1 MPYVIESDTLDGKI
15 EGKWRQRD
23 IRDFKQGESYNYFL
37 DVARDSFEDE
47 TVKEIFNKAHTVFV
61 NAVMG
66 FTPHFN
72 EGTIA
77 LDELIDK
84 NHDAIKLYGGGDTMQ
99 ELKRLLPGLYI
110 VALDSP
116 KYYIFT
122 GGGAVLKA
130 IEDGSVLGLEPVKAL
145 IENSKNKK

>member
-1 MPYVIESDTLDGKI
+1 LKSGTELNYVLDIAK
-15 EGKWRQRD
+15 E
-23 IRDFKQGESYNYFL
+23 
-37 DVARDSFEDE
+37 SFEDE
-47 TVKEIFNKAHTVFV
+47 AVKQVFHGAKTVFV

-66 FTPHFN
+66 LTPYFN

-77 LDELIDK
+77 LDQLIDE
-84 NHDAIKLYGGGDTMQ
+84 NLDAVKLYGGGDTMQ

-110 VALDSP
+110 VALDNP

-130 IEDGSVLGLEPVKAL
+130 IQEGTVSGLEPVKAL
-145 IENSKNKK
+145 NK

>member
-1 MPYVIESDTLDGKI
+1 MDGKLPGQHRI
-15 EGKWRQRD
+15 HHIHQLPQGKELNYVLD
-23 IRDFKQGESYNYFL
+23 ISEQSFQEESVQQVFKQS
-37 DVARDSFEDE
+37 
-47 TVKEIFNKAHTVFV
+47 KTVFV

-77 LDELIDK
+77 LDQLIDR
-84 NHDAIKLYGGGDTMQ
+84 NEEAVKLYGGGDTMQ

-110 VALDSP
+110 VALDHP

-130 IEDGSVLGLEPVKAL
+130 IEAGTTLGLEPVKAL
-145 IENSKNKK
+145 LEQ

>member
-1 MPYVIESDTLDGKI
+1 
-15 EGKWRQRD
+15 
-23 IRDFKQGESYNYFL
+23 
-37 DVARDSFEDE
+37 
-47 TVKEIFNKAHTVFV
+47 
-61 NAVMG
+61 MG

-77 LDELIDK
+77 LDQLIDD
-84 NHDAIKLYGGGDTMQ
+84 NPGAIKLYGGGDTMQ

-110 VALDSP
+110 VAIDSP

-130 IEDGSVLGLEPVKAL
+130 IQEGSISGIAPVKAL
-145 IENSKNKK
+145 IGNS

>member
-1 MPYVIESDTLDGKI
+1 
-15 EGKWRQRD
+15 
-23 IRDFKQGESYNYFL
+23 
-37 DVARDSFEDE
+37 
-47 TVKEIFNKAHTVFV
+47 
-61 NAVMG
+61 MG

-77 LDELIDK
+77 LDQLIDS
-84 NHDAIKLYGGGDTMQ
+84 NQEASKLYGGGDTMQ

-110 VALDSP
+110 VALDHP

-130 IEDGSVLGLEPVKAL
+130 IQEGTPAGLKPVKAL
-145 IENSKNKK
+145 LENKGK